1 MRAQRIHE
9 RKKVSLPVTY
19 ALCGEYELHAQQGT
33 TRDISSSGM
42 CFYTDKPLRTGLT
55 LNMLVQKIWN
65 VPRPCI
71 VKWSRMEKDR
81 TWRSGLLFNNTKRFK
96 GPGIQESLH
105 WAWSRAHK

>member
-1 MRAQRIHE
+1 MRAQRAHE

-19 ALCGEYELHAQQGT
+19 AHCGEHELHAQKGT

-55 LNMLVQKIWN
+55 LNILVPKIWN

-71 VKWSRMEKDR
+71 VKWSSLEKPHG
-81 TWRSGLLFNNTKRFK
+81 WRVGVAF
-96 GPGIQESLH
+96 Q
-105 WAWSRAHK
+105 